1 LSRRSPRLLVT
12 VKKLTTHSLS
22 SIVRLVQLNIED
34 TSSDSVSQVLLA
46 GLRRNMPFLAKQSVP
61 IPGKD
66 ILSWMF
72 DEPRFDQ
79 EKAVSPSVSDH

>member
-1 LSRRSPRLLVT
+1 
-12 VKKLTTHSLS
+12 
-22 SIVRLVQLNIED
+22 
-34 TSSDSVSQVLLA
+34 
-46 GLRRNMPFLAKQSVP
+46 MPFLAEQSVP